1 MSVAYLNGDY
11 LPLEEC
17 KISVLDRGFIFGDAI
32 YELIP
37 VYQSKPF
44 YLEAH
49 LARLARSLEQVGI
62 ADPYNINDWKQ
73 IINQLIVQSGIEQ
86 LSVYLQV
93 TRGVAK
99 RDHAFP
105 ANTAPTVFG
114 MTNPWP
120 AVNKD
125 IYTKGLA
132 AVTAEDTRWNR
143 CDIKVT
149 SLLSNV
155 MKKQHAVENNA
166 DEAILIRDGY
176 VLEGSATN
184 VFIVKDGQVM
194 TAPKNNLILPG
205 ITRDVVVEVLSEN
218 NIPLQEQ
225 APTQAQ
231 LADADEVWI
240 TSSTK
245 ECAPVTTV
253 DCKPVGDGKPGE
265 MWQKVFNFYQAR
277 K

>member
-1 MSVAYLNGDY
+1 VSMAYLNGDY
-11 LPLEEC
+11 LPLDEC
-17 KISVLDRGFIFGDAI
+17 KVSVLDRGFIFGDAI

-37 VYQSKPF
+37 VYNGEPF
-44 YLEAH
+44 YLDAH
-49 LARLARSLEQVGI
+49 LKRLFRSLEQTRINNPNTESGWKHII
-62 ADPYNINDWKQ
+62 AR
-73 IINQLIVQSGIEQ
+73 LIDTSGLEK

-105 ANTAPTVFG
+105 ANTTPTVFG

-120 AVNKD
+120 ATNPNM
-125 IYTKGLA
+125 YSKGLT
-132 AVTAEDTRWNR
+132 AVTAQDMRWDR

-149 SLLSNV
+149 SLLANV
-155 MKKQHAVENNA
+155 MNKQQAVEHNA
-166 DEAILIRDGY
+166 DEAFLVRNGC

-184 VFIVKDGQVM
+184 VFIVKDNKVM

-205 ITRDVVVEVLSEN
+205 ITRDVVVDILNEN
-218 NIPLQEQ
+218 NIPLLEQ
-225 APTQAQ
+225 APTEAQ

-245 ECAPVTTV
+245 ECAPVTIV
-253 DCKPVGDGKPGE
+253 DGKPVGEGQPGQLWAE
-265 MWQKVFNFYQAR
+265 VYGLYQQR